1 MDGPEHGT
9 TESQQDISVLEQN
22 ECEPERNANE
32 PERIA
37 VMCIGNTLML
47 DEGVGPRVA
56 EELLSRF
63 SFPEHVDVLD
73 CGTMGMSLLSV
84 MRRYD
89 VILVVDAVDN
99 TGHPPGTVLT
109 FSPEDIAS
117 YAQPH
122 SAHDTRFIDVL
133 EAADLIGYRPQGY
146 CLGVQILNMNPAQMT
161 IGLTQPVEKAVPL
174 LVYSVLRFLFDRGVL
189 ICDKATD
196 LPWDG
201 ITVDL

>member
-99 TGHPPGTVLT
+99 TGHPPGTVLN
-109 FSPEDIAS
+109 FPRSIAS
-117 YAQPH
+117 YAQT
-122 SAHDTRFIDVL
+122 SLSSRYTFYRCARGGRSDRYRLRVL
-133 EAADLIGYRPQGY
+133 PG
-146 CLGVQILNMNPAQMT
+146 C
-161 IGLTQPVEKAVPL
+161 PVLK
-174 LVYSVLRFLFDRGVL
+174 
-189 ICDKATD
+189 
-196 LPWDG
+196 
-201 ITVDL
+201 